1 MTDVSLIYITVK
13 DAEEAQRISRVLLE
27 GRFVACVNIVE
38 KIISDYWW
46 EGKLLHDV
54 EALVIAKT
62 KKTLVSTVVE
72 KVKSIHSYACPCI
85 VSLPVEAGNEDFLS
99 WVCRETQ

>member
-1 MTDVSLIYITVK
+1 MTDISLIYITVK
-13 DAEEAQRISRVLLE
+13 DAEEAQRIGHALLE

-46 EGKLLHDV
+46 EGKIVHDA

-62 KKTLVSTVVE
+62 KKTLVPTVIE
-72 KVKSIHSYACPCI
+72 KVKSIHSYSCPCI
-85 VSLPVEAGNEDFLS
+85 VSLPVEAGNDDFFS
-99 WVCRETQ
+99 WVRRETQ